1 MIAIPIS
8 IFSLLTIS
16 VDRYKTVSD
25 PLSRLKNSQLVTP
38 TRALIVI
45 ALIWLYCPLWLF
57 RPFLLLFFRWWSHA
71 FFTSSYIELLSRTID
86 PPKEAPFLRP
96 EALQGWKKVYLR
108 NVKAAKTT
116 SMFVLA
122 LFFCWQPYF
131 YFSLLVLSTPKTG
144 NRFLTKFSWYYW
156 CSIWSSW
163 FEYRKA
169 TTLQIRIFP
178 KHLYRSVR

>member
-1 MIAIPIS
+1 MAVFGNFLVCFVIFVNRHLRCNPTNLF
-8 IFSLLTIS
+8 IFSLALSDFLAATIVMAVLLTMA
-16 VDRYKTVSD
+16 VSSFLNVIL
-25 PLSRLKNSQLVTP
+25 PLMITCFFYFLIYRIAVKNNRSTKRGTFP
-38 TRALIVI
+38 WT
-45 ALIWLYCPLWLF
+45 WK
-57 RPFLLLFFRWWSHA
+57 PFKD
-71 FFTSSYIELLSRTID
+71 E
-86 PPKEAPFLRP
+86 
-96 EALQGWKKVYLR
+96 KKVYLR